1 MTDLVSQ
8 IKENVAKLQTPVR
21 LMEVCGTHTAA
32 IHRCGFPTLFKG
44 EIEFLSGPGCP
55 VCVTAS
61 SYIDHLADLS
71 KSIAVYTFGDMLRV
85 PGSRTSLAESRA
97 AGAKVNMMISPLE
110 AVRRAAESGEESV
123 IAAVG
128 FDTTAPAF
136 ALAVD
141 YCITHQVKNVHFL
154 TELKTIEAPLR
165 YLLDS
170 APAIDALLL
179 PGNVAAV
186 IGEQGFNFIKNYRLP
201 AVITGFGGT
210 DILQALFI
218 LTASLL
224 KNDTAMHNQYRRIV
238 RAEGNQK
245 AQKLINYYY
254 EPCTAYFRGIGAL
267 AFSGLALRSEYS
279 YLEYP
284 VTNDIEQTAQ
294 EQENA
299 CQCGNVLMGRIKPPE
314 CPLFAS
320 ACRPDHPQGACMV
333 SAEGSC
339 AAYFRYGGGLP

>member
-1 MTDLVSQ
+1 MTDLVNQ
-8 IKENVAKLQTPVR
+8 IKENVAKLQAPIR

-44 EIEFLSGPGCP
+44 EFEFLSGPGCP
-55 VCVTAS
+55 VCVTTP
-61 SYIDHLADLS
+61 SYIDQLADLS
-71 KSIAVYTFGDMLRV
+71 NSIAVYTFGDMLRV
-85 PGSRTSLAESRA
+85 PGNRTSLAESRA

-110 AVRRAAESGEESV
+110 AVRRAAESSEPAI

-141 YCITHQVKNVHFL
+141 YCVNNQIKNVYFL
-154 TELKTIEAPLR
+154 TELKTIEAPLK
-165 YLLDS
+165 YLLNS
-170 APAIDALLL
+170 APAIDALVL

-186 IGEQGFNFIKNYRLP
+186 IGEQGFKFIENYRLP
-201 AVITGFGGT
+201 AVITGFSGT

-224 KNDTAMHNQYRRIV
+224 KNDTVIHNQYRRIV

-245 AQKLINYYY
+245 AQKLINHYY
-254 EPCTAYFRGIGAL
+254 EPCTSYFRGIGAL
-267 AFSGLALRSEYS
+267 AFSGLALRPEYA

-284 VTNDIEQTAQ
+284 VAYDVEQTGQALTS
-294 EQENA
+294 A

-314 CPLFAS
+314 CPLFAV

-333 SAEGSC
+333 STEGSC

>member
-1 MTDLVSQ
+1 MTDLVNQ
-8 IKENVAKLQTPVR
+8 IKENVAKLQAPIR

-32 IHRCGFPTLFKG
+32 IHRCGFPTLFRG
-44 EIEFLSGPGCP
+44 EFEFLSGPGCP
-55 VCVTAS
+55 VCVTTS
-61 SYIDHLADLS
+61 SYIDQLADLS
-71 KSIAVYTFGDMLRV
+71 NSIAVYTFGDMLRV
-85 PGSRTSLAESRA
+85 PGNKTSLAESRA

-110 AVRRAAESGEESV
+110 AVRRAAESYEPAI

-141 YCITHQVKNVHFL
+141 YCVNNQVKNVYFL
-154 TELKTIEAPLR
+154 TELKTIEAPLK
-165 YLLDS
+165 YLLNS

-186 IGEQGFNFIKNYRLP
+186 IGEQGFKFIENYRLP
-201 AVITGFGGT
+201 AVITGFSGT

-238 RAEGNQK
+238 RAEGNKK
-245 AQKLINYYY
+245 AQKLINHYY

-267 AFSGLALRSEYS
+267 GFSGLALRSEYAH
-279 YLEYP
+279 LEYP
-284 VTNDIEQTAQ
+284 STYEFEQTGQ
-294 EQENA
+294 ELESA
-299 CQCGNVLMGRIKPPE
+299 CQCGNVLMGRIKPSE